1 MGTSKPANFQYVG
14 LRIVYKISLLLLL
27 RMPNSHPLKKKVK
40 PFSILS
46 SIEFEILCH
55 IKNGNSSF
63 QIAEL
68 RNCSS
73 RTIEKHRS
81 NIIKKLKITSSQN
94 ALVIWIFQ
102 NPDFFN
108 T

>member
-1 MGTSKPANFQYVG
+1 
-14 LRIVYKISLLLLL
+14 
-27 RMPNSHPLKKKVK
+27 MPNSHPINNTVK
-40 PFSILS
+40 TSAILS
-46 SIEFEILCH
+46 SIEFEVLCH
-55 IKNGNSSF
+55 IKNGKTSS
-63 QIAEL
+63 QIAQL

-81 NIIKKLKITSSQN
+81 NIIKKLNIPYSQN
-94 ALVIWIFQ
+94 GLVIWIFQ